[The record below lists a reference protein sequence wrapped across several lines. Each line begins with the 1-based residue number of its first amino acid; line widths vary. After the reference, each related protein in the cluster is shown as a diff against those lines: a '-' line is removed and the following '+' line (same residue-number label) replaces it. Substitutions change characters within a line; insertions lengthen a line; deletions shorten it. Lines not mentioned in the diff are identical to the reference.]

1 MKIMDAQHPIWGW
14 TAAFAIMCIPV
25 IVMYL
30 VCSYTVPRGDYRG
43 AIGATIYSL
52 IFVWVAYMFAKR
64 ALSQSQLNKLEKL
77 HLPKE

>member
-25 IVMYL
+25 IVMYS
-30 VCSYTVPRGDYRG
+30 VGRYTVPHHYYIT
-43 AIGATIYSL
+43 AILATIYSL
-52 IFVWVAYMFAKR
+52 SYVWVAYMFAKR

>member
-1 MKIMDAQHPIWGW
+1 MKINSWHRPFWNWIM
-14 TAAFAIMCIPV
+14 TAAIMSVPTYI
-25 IVMYL
+25 MYS
-30 VCSYTVPRGDYRG
+30 VGSYIVPRGDYRG

-52 IFVWVAYMFAKR
+52 GLVWVAYMFAKR